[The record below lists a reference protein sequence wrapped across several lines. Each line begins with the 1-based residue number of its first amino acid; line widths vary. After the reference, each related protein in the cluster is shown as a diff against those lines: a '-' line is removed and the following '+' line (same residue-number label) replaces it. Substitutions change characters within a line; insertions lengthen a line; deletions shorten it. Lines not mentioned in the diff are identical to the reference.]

1 MIRAMI
7 DNRQELIEDEWLIV
21 RHSGE
26 IPEIAFS
33 SVLYYL
39 TEDEDGPHISLSEK
53 ERSYL
58 QSGAERRYR
67 EIVLRDLQPENR
79 DKTIYRGVKR
89 TIYNYHRFSTFCRRQ
104 GIHFISFRPQAA
116 SALLSFIHREV
127 EDVASGQRKCCLN
140 ASFDEIIAFC
150 AELRIAISD
159 LPTGLKEICPE

>member
-1 MIRAMI
+1 MIKAMI

-39 TEDEDGPHISLSEK
+39 SEDEDGPRICLSEK
-53 ERSYL
+53 ERNYL
-58 QSGAERRYR
+58 QSGAKRRYR

-89 TIYNYHRFSTFCRRQ
+89 TIFNYYRFSTFCRRQ
-104 GIHFISFRPQAA
+104 GVHFSSFRSQAA
-116 SALLSFIHREV
+116 SAFLSFILREV
-127 EDVASGQRKCCLN
+127 EDVASGQRRCCLN
-140 ASFDEIIAFC
+140 ASYDEIIAFS
-150 AELRIAISD
+150 AELRIAIND
-159 LPTGLKEICPE
+159 LPTGLKEICPQ